1 MNKILAIIGA
11 GDLGRQIAYHAMHDN
26 HFNTVIFFDDFNQDK
41 LVDGFKLLGKTEAVL
56 DSYNQGLFTDL
67 IIGIGYKHMQE
78 RSNLFN
84 RFKDKIPF
92 VNIIHSSCIV
102 DSSVKLGKGIV
113 MYPGSIIDANVVIGD
128 NVLINIGC
136 VIAHD
141 TNINSNCFLSPS
153 VNLAGFVNVG
163 EKSILGINCTVIDNI
178 KIHSNTQI
186 GGGGVVIKNI
196 NKNGLYV
203 GNPVRFIDKNNI

>member
-11 GDLGRQIAYHAMHDN
+11 GHLGQQIAYHAINDN
-26 HFNTVIFFDDFNQDK
+26 HFNAIVFFDDFNHYKLINNCQILGGVDNILDAYDK
-41 LVDGFKLLGKTEAVL
+41 
-56 DSYNQGLFTDL
+56 GLFTDL

-102 DSSVKLGKGIV
+102 DPSVKLGKGIV

-178 KIHSNTQI
+178 NIHSNTQI
-186 GGGGVVIKNI
+186 GGGSVVIKNI

-203 GNPVRFIDKNNI
+203 GNPVRFVR

>member
-11 GDLGRQIAYHAMHDN
+11 GDLGRQIAFHAITDN
-26 HFNTVIFFDDFNQDK
+26 HFNTVVFFDDFNQNEI
-41 LVDGFKLLGKTEAVL
+41 VDGCKLIGGSESVIDL
-56 DSYNQGLFTDL
+56 YNKERFTHL
-67 IIGIGYKHMQE
+67 IIGVGYKHMQE
-78 RSNLFN
+78 RSNLFK
-84 RFKDKIPF
+84 RFKGKVPF
-92 VNIIHSSCIV
+92 ANVIHSSCII
-102 DSSVKLGKGIV
+102 DSSVKIGEGVVL
-113 MYPGSIIDANVVIGD
+113 YPGSIIDANVIIRD

-141 TNINSNCFLSPS
+141 TSVDAHCFLSPS

-178 KIHSNTQI
+178 NIHSSTQI
-186 GGGGVVIKNI
+186 GAGGVVVKNI

-203 GNPVRFIDKNNI
+203 GNPVRFVR

>member
-1 MNKILAIIGA
+1 
-11 GDLGRQIAYHAMHDN
+11 
-26 HFNTVIFFDDFNQDK
+26 
-41 LVDGFKLLGKTEAVL
+41 
-56 DSYNQGLFTDL
+56 
-67 IIGIGYKHMQE
+67 
-78 RSNLFN
+78 
-84 RFKDKIPF
+84 
-92 VNIIHSSCIV
+92 
-102 DSSVKLGKGIV
+102 
-113 MYPGSIIDANVVIGD
+113 VIGD

-203 GNPVRFIDKNNI
+203 GNPVRFVDKNNI

>member
-41 LVDGFKLLGKTEAVL
+41 LVDGCKIFGEIENIL
-56 DSYNQGLFTDL
+56 DFYNKGFFTHL
-67 IIGIGYKHMQE
+67 IIGVGYKHMQE
-78 RSNLFN
+78 RSNLFK
-84 RFKDKIPF
+84 RFKDEIPF
-92 VNIIHSSCIV
+92 ANIIHSSCII
-102 DSSVKLGKGIV
+102 DSSVKFGKGIIV
-113 MYPGSIIDANVVIGD
+113 YPGSVIDANVVLGD
-128 NVLINIGC
+128 NILINIGC

-141 TNINSNCFLSPS
+141 TSIDFNCFLSPS

-178 KIHSNTQI
+178 NIHSNTQI
-186 GGGGVVIKNI
+186 GAGSVVIKNI

-203 GNPVRFIDKNNI
+203 GNPVRFVR